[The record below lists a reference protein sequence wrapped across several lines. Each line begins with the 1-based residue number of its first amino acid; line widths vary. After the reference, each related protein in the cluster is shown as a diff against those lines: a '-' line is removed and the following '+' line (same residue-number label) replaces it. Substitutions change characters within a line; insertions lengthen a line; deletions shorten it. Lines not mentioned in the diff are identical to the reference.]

1 MKNFSRR
8 VKDASVA
15 RKGQGWLD
23 ILRLITGGA
32 VTAHKYIET

>member
-1 MKNFSRR
+1 MSWR
-8 VKDASVA
+8 VP
-15 RKGQGWLD
+15 RLHRPYKGQGWLD

>member
-1 MKNFSRR
+1 MINFSRR

-23 ILRLITGGA
+23 ILRLIAGGA
-32 VTAHKYIET
+32 VTTN